1 MIYMGGRGFYCYSL
15 LPYCFGKF
23 VTTLVLYF
31 LRRIITSFLL
41 KDISHLQLSV
51 IMDVHRYLRFTVFS

>member
-1 MIYMGGRGFYCYSL
+1 MIYMGGRDFYCYSL

-31 LRRIITSFLL
+31 LRRIITNFLL
-41 KDISHLQLSV
+41 KDISHLQLSAL
-51 IMDVHRYLRFTVFS
+51 MDIQRYWEFTGFS